1 MDNLFRM
8 WSVIGMGPGRLDP
21 DRVVT
26 IHCFLE
32 FRQSEAAKKPGE
44 PEKTATRAWL
54 FQVFAGKASSGPVK
68 VVNELR
74 TVFEWRIQSVVQGE
88 FAMPIDEE

>member
-1 MDNLFRM
+1 M

-21 DRVVT
+21 DRILT

-44 PEKTATRAWL
+44 PEKTATRDWL
-54 FQVFAGKASSGPVK
+54 F
-68 VVNELR
+68 
-74 TVFEWRIQSVVQGE
+74 
-88 FAMPIDEE
+88 